1 MFSEIAGITPG
12 SSPRHPSTK
21 DPTDYLKIARKGGRG
36 NPGLKHYLKQ
46 ALVMFQSHINMY

>member
-1 MFSEIAGITPG
+1 MFSEIAGSTPG

-36 NPGLKHYLKQ
+36 DPGLKHDLQ
-46 ALVMFQSHINMY
+46 R

>member
-1 MFSEIAGITPG
+1 MFSEISGSTPG

-36 NPGLKHYLKQ
+36 DPGLKHDLQ
-46 ALVMFQSHINMY
+46 R